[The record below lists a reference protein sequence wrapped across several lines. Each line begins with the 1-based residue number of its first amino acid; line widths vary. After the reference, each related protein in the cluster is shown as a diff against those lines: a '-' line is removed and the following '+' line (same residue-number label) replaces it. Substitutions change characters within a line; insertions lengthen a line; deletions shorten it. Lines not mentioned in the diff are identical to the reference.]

1 MGQTETAK
9 ELIEKAGDSG
19 QKLGGMAIS
28 SLYQAGGIAGE
39 SLTLGIL
46 IPASGALT

>member
-9 ELIEKAGDSG
+9 KLIEKAGDSG

-28 SLYQAGGIAGE
+28 SLYQAGGVAGE
-39 SLTLGIL
+39 ILTLGI
-46 IPASGALT
+46 PNPVSGALT